1 MILSKSKKRMRINSR
16 NALGLSYM
24 GVAFLIIVV
33 YALGFGRVGSVFS
46 QVPDPEVEVYDESG
60 RELLIEETLLDKE
73 IEAFTNP
80 DEGNAEAAASDKEPE
95 ADDRISLDL
104 KGIDITEVF
113 RLLSLKTGL
122 TIVPGKNV
130 KGRINIFLNNVTFR
144 DALDVILI
152 TQGLASEQRGNIL
165 MIMTNIEYSTRYGKN
180 YDEKRQIRTF
190 RLQYAKPASVF
201 SVLDKLRSDVGKII
215 VDEASGTVIL
225 IDIPSKLILM
235 GQTVKDLD
243 QPLDTAVF
251 DLQYANADD
260 IKDHLSDAITSGTGE
275 LYIDER
281 TSKLVVSDLPERMS
295 KIKRMIHVFD
305 EEARQVFIEAEIV
318 QITLNNE
325 YQRGIDWEETFTE
338 LWLSG
343 LRYDGSFPTLPSFTP
358 ASALTS
364 PVGTSSA
371 AVKMQVGTLTDQDFT
386 ITMEWLET
394 FGETKILSRPKIA
407 VMNNEEAKILVGTR
421 EAYVTQTLSQAET
434 TTVTSENIE
443 FVDVGVK
450 LNVVPTINKEGFI
463 MMKIKPEV
471 SSVSSTLTTQLGSTI
486 PIIETSESETV
497 VKVKDGTIIMIAGL
511 LKEEKREDVGGTP
524 FLSKIPIIGGFFGS
538 RAEQN
543 KKTELIIFLKPRI
556 ITGEAT
562 VPGTEPERVIHP
574 DLMPDDMRKS
584 IMEKELQG
592 IKVSADEMPLQGGI
606 DELEKEII
614 FKKGRE
620 KEERVEEGLKGFKEF

>member
-215 VDEASGTVIL
+215 V
-225 IDIPSKLILM
+225 
-235 GQTVKDLD
+235 
-243 QPLDTAVF
+243 
-251 DLQYANADD
+251 
-260 IKDHLSDAITSGTGE
+260 
-275 LYIDER
+275 
-281 TSKLVVSDLPERMS
+281 
-295 KIKRMIHVFD
+295 
-305 EEARQVFIEAEIV
+305 
-318 QITLNNE
+318 
-325 YQRGIDWEETFTE
+325 
-338 LWLSG
+338 
-343 LRYDGSFPTLPSFTP
+343 
-358 ASALTS
+358 
-364 PVGTSSA
+364 
-371 AVKMQVGTLTDQDFT
+371 
-386 ITMEWLET
+386 
-394 FGETKILSRPKIA
+394 
-407 VMNNEEAKILVGTR
+407 
-421 EAYVTQTLSQAET
+421 
-434 TTVTSENIE
+434 
-443 FVDVGVK
+443 
-450 LNVVPTINKEGFI
+450 
-463 MMKIKPEV
+463 
-471 SSVSSTLTTQLGSTI
+471 
-486 PIIETSESETV
+486 
-497 VKVKDGTIIMIAGL
+497 
-511 LKEEKREDVGGTP
+511 
-524 FLSKIPIIGGFFGS
+524 
-538 RAEQN
+538 
-543 KKTELIIFLKPRI
+543 
-556 ITGEAT
+556 
-562 VPGTEPERVIHP
+562 
-574 DLMPDDMRKS
+574 
-584 IMEKELQG
+584 
-592 IKVSADEMPLQGGI
+592 
-606 DELEKEII
+606 
-614 FKKGRE
+614 
-620 KEERVEEGLKGFKEF
+620 